1 MHANQVTSSEGLLF
15 YVQPAFDATL
25 STFLSNLQ
33 RALDATRSTF
43 LSNLQRALDATRST
57 FLSKHLFPVVFHD
70 ACIME
75 SKHKNI
81 QNFVSSFTDTV
92 GDWHL
97 RNFWKKSAKQWRHA
111 NASETRGKT
120 ASATPREEMTCNKK
134 VALQFYKRLFFRQQ
148 LEKWCFAMAKTT
160 FMLTWCSRNRTAV
173 PGTSPLHPGC
183 VDLEWGYS
191 NRFWLCACKKW
202 CRDVKKDRKPRK
214 SNNP

>member
-92 GDWHL
+92 GRLTLEELLKEVCKAVKACKCVWDEGKNCFSNPKR
-97 RNFWKKSAKQWRHA
+97 RNDMQQKSSFTILQKAVFQTTTWKVMFRC
-111 NASETRGKT
+111 GK
-120 ASATPREEMTCNKK
+120 NDIY
-134 VALQFYKRLFFRQQ
+134 VDL
-148 LEKWCFAMAKTT
+148 
-160 FMLTWCSRNRTAV
+160 MLTKPHGCARDIAATSRLCGSGMGILKPFLAVCLQEVMPWCQKR
-173 PGTSPLHPGC
+173 
-183 VDLEWGYS
+183 
-191 NRFWLCACKKW
+191 
-202 CRDVKKDRKPRK
+202 
-214 SNNP
+214 

>member
-15 YVQPAFDATL
+15 YVQPA
-25 STFLSNLQ
+25 
-33 RALDATRSTF
+33 LDATPSTF

-111 NASETRGKT
+111 NASETRGKS
-120 ASATPREEMTCNKK
+120 ASATPSEETKCNKK
-134 VALQFYKRLFFRQQ
+134 VAFQFYERLVFSDNNLKSDVSLSRKRHFRVD
-148 LEKWCFAMAKTT
+148 L
-160 FMLTWCSRNRTAV
+160 MLTKPHGCARDIAATSR
-173 PGTSPLHPGC
+173 
-183 VDLEWGYS
+183 
-191 NRFWLCACKKW
+191 LCGSGMGILKPFKLCLQEVIVMPKKIENQW
-202 CRDVKKDRKPRK
+202 KVIINNN
-214 SNNP
+214 NNP